1 MATKKG
7 VRGRP
12 PHEPTPDSRR
22 DVEAYVAAGAN
33 QEHIAKLLSITVDT
47 LVKHYRHEL
56 ADGREVAN
64 GRIAG
69 KLYEKAL
76 SGDSACMFFWLK
88 TRARWQEIQRHEHVG
103 DKNAPMEINHTG
115 VDPVETLMA
124 HIAQVRERTGN
135 V

>member
-1 MATKKG
+1 MARGGKG
-7 VRGRP
+7 GKP
-12 PHEPTPDSRR
+12 AHQPTEGSRR
-22 DVEAYVAAGAN
+22 DVEAYVSAGMTH
-33 QEHIAKLLSITVDT
+33 EYIAKLLCVDADT
-47 LVKHYRHEL
+47 LKKHYRHEL
-56 ADGREVAN
+56 ANGREVAN

-88 TRARWQEIQRHEHVG
+88 TRARWQEVQRHEHVG